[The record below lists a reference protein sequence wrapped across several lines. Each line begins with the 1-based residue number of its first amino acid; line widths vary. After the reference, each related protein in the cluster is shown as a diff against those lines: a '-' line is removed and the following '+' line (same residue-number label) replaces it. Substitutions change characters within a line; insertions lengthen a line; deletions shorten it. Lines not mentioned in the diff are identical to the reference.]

1 MDEFISLRLNGKP
14 TSCLEDLRKFSV
26 KELQDLNTFSVK
38 ELQDLRTFSVKE
50 LQDLRTFSVKEL
62 RDLWKFSV
70 KELQDL
76 RKFSVK
82 ELLFVFSN
90 QSYGPDSFMDHA
102 NCCIYVVHCFYL
114 ENCQMQFGKVIE
126 KYQILTS
133 FNYLIN

>member
-38 ELQDLRTFSVKE
+38 ELQDLRT
-50 LQDLRTFSVKEL
+50 L
-62 RDLWKFSV
+62 SV

-82 ELLFVFSN
+82 ELLFVVSN
-90 QSYGPDSFMDHA
+90 QSYSPDSFMDHA
-102 NCCIYVVHCFYL
+102 NCCIYLHIVFILRTVKCNL
-114 ENCQMQFGKVIE
+114 EK
-126 KYQILTS
+126 
-133 FNYLIN
+133 